1 MQRMTKRRLT
11 EQEQAYNQKRSEL
24 IARCKPEYI
33 ADAPFLFANRIQTAS
48 MLSRVELFRMVMD
61 IPGAIIECGVYKGNS
76 LMLYLQLSLLLEPY
90 AINRSLY
97 GFDTFEGFRSI
108 DGQFDPADINEQMFS
123 ETDASIL
130 EQSILLNDLIRPV
143 NRIPRCELVKG
154 DIVKTAPE
162 FVKDKPEL
170 CVAMLILDTD
180 LYQPTKVALET
191 FLPLMRRAALWCS
204 TKFATGTLP
213 GKRRRSRKCSTSTRS
228 SSSDFHTKV
237 RSVISGFEVFG
248 MESATASGVMGR

>member
-1 MQRMTKRRLT
+1 MTKRRLT
-11 EQEQAYNQKRSEL
+11 EQEQTYNKKRAEL

-48 MLSRVELFRMVMD
+48 MLSRVELFKMVMD
-61 IPGAIIECGVYKGNS
+61 IPGAIIETGVYKGNS

-108 DGQFDPADINEQMFS
+108 DGKFDPSDIDEQMFS
-123 ETDASIL
+123 ETDASVL

-143 NRIPRCELVKG
+143 NRIPRCELIKG
-154 DIVKTAPE
+154 DIVKTVPE
-162 FVKDKPEL
+162 FVKDRPEL

-180 LYQPTKVALET
+180 LYQPTKVALQT
-191 FLPLMRRAALWCS
+191 FLPLMPKGAIVVLDEVCYRNFAGETQAL
-204 TKFATGTLP
+204 KEVLNLNQVEL
-213 GKRRRSRKCSTSTRS
+213 KR
-228 SSSDFHTKV
+228 FPYEG
-237 RSVISGFEVFG
+237 SVGYFRV
-248 MESATASGVMGR
+248 